1 MQKTNKTL
9 MANLL
14 LGLSVVFAVF
24 ATSAVAEDRPQS
36 LVTGPRMVVI
46 PWRSAAEIA
55 SEIDNAQAD
64 KTLAIARRVQA
75 EGRRREIES
84 AIETRKLS
92 QKDVD
97 RHNDDAKTGKRETEV
112 VGLEIQSKAGQQAID
127 LLNRLKDIRG
137 AEIDEAKAETEL
149 ADAEIATLQMENQL
163 LVKRTEYDSLS
174 YSSANELTLATAQ
187 SVLGEL
193 EVRLLKLQQ
202 DQEGAT
208 QKLASKQ
215 RDIVDQR
222 MKLHK
227 AQLKLGMPRA

>member
-1 MQKTNKTL
+1 MKNPSKIML
-9 MANLL
+9 ANLL
-14 LGLSVVFAVF
+14 LTLSLGVAAFT
-24 ATSAVAEDRPQS
+24 TSAVAEDRPQS

-46 PWRSAAEIA
+46 PWRNAAEIGN
-55 SEIDNAQAD
+55 EINNAQAD
-64 KTLAIARRVQA
+64 KSLAVERRIQA
-75 EGRRREIES
+75 ENRRREIEA
-84 AIETRKLS
+84 AIDTRKLAK
-92 QKDVD
+92 KDGD
-97 RHNDDAKTGKRETEV
+97 RHIDDAKSGQRKSEV

-137 AEIDEAKAETEL
+137 AEIDEAQAETDL
-149 ADAEIATLQMENQL
+149 ADAAIATLQMENQL
-163 LVKRTEYDSLS
+163 LLKRTEYDSLS
-174 YSSANELTLATAQ
+174 YASANELTLATAQ
-187 SVLGEL
+187 QVLGEL

-202 DQEGAT
+202 DQAGAT